1 MTEKIKRKFGEEPRS
16 AAEDYALWVLD
27 PANRHATGE
36 YIKQAANRFKSD
48 WERNDIYFDEE
59 QGNDCVLFIEE
70 NLYHWEDKWAGTRVV
85 LEPWQKF
92 IFQQI
97 YGWIVVETGLRR
109 VRTVFIEIAKKNA
122 KTSMCA
128 FIALYHLFADRIN
141 APKVFVGANNHDQAN
156 ICVNCAGKIIESS
169 PDLAEYLDDDSVQLS
184 KYNGDIHKITH
195 NERNGFIKTVPKEPA
210 TNESK
215 QAGGKH
221 GINPSLV
228 VIDEYA
234 MADSDSL
241 LNTMEN
247 AQGAREEPLLAC
259 ITTAGHKKN
268 GPCFQKL
275 RDTGIKVTEGTLKDD
290 SFLAFIYEIDK
301 PLDTEGKA
309 KDIDIG
315 YLISHPEVWQQSN
328 PNHKVSV
335 FDTFLRTQLTKAANE
350 GGSKMVDVQTF
361 NFNVWVD
368 SPEVFI
374 STEVWN
380 SNTHGFDLDELY
392 GEVCYG
398 GIKLLG
404 GKGLSAFCLLFPG
417 EVVRIKM
424 LFWMPREYINNNP
437 DGFDGYGQ
445 WGDFIHIDEGNTI
458 ENTWISKILL
468 EEISKYQMHSFAFP
482 KGKENDDIVQYLIK
496 EGIIGNPI
504 SQAVGGIGTPTS
516 QWEDLLTSG
525 KAEHFGNPVLA
536 WMNGN
541 CNVVRKEAGIRV
553 EEKGS
558 KTVGVSACINA
569 LAQWKTVGVNSQTLG
584 IVIL

>member
-1 MTEKIKRKFGEEPRS
+1 MSS
-16 AAEDYALWVLD
+16 AEQYARWVLD
-27 PANRHATGE
+27 PANAFKTGK
-36 YIKQAANRFKSD
+36 YIKDAARRFISD
-48 WERNDIYFDEE
+48 LQRDDIYFDEE
-59 QGNDCVLFIEE
+59 QGNDCIIFIEE
-70 NLYHWEDKWAGTRVV
+70 NLYHWEDKWAGTRVI

-92 IFQQI
+92 IYQQI
-97 YGWIVVETGLRR
+97 YGWIVKETGLRR

-128 FIALYHLFADRIN
+128 FLALYHLFADRIN

-156 ICVNCAGKIIESS
+156 LCVNCAGKIIEAS
-169 PDLAEYLDDDSVQLS
+169 PDLAEYLDDNSVKLS
-184 KYNGDIHKITH
+184 KYNGDIHKVTH
-195 NERNGFIKTVPKEPA
+195 EERNGFIKTMPKEPA

-259 ITTAGHKKN
+259 ITTAGHKKQ

-275 RDTGIKVTEGTLKDD
+275 RDTGIKVTEGTLTDD

-301 PLDTEGKA
+301 PIGEDGLA
-309 KDIDIG
+309 KEIDIA
-315 YLISHPEVWQQSN
+315 YLIAHPEVWQQSN
-328 PNHKVSV
+328 PNYKVSV

-361 NFNVWVD
+361 NFNIWVD

-374 STEVWN
+374 SAETWN
-380 SNTHGFDLDELY
+380 KNTRGSDPDELY
-392 GEVCYG
+392 GEACYG
-398 GIKLLG
+398 GIKLVG
-404 GKGLSAFCLLFPG
+404 AKGLSSFALLFPG
-417 EVVRIKM
+417 DIVRIKM
-424 LFWMPREYINNNP
+424 LFWMPETYINVNP
-437 DGFDGYGQ
+437 DGFDGYGE
-445 WGDFIHIDEGNTI
+445 WRDYIKIDKGNTV
-458 ENTWISKILL
+458 ENTFISEWLVQ
-468 EEISKYQMHSFAFP
+468 EISKYQMHSFAFP
-482 KGKENDDIVQYLIK
+482 KGKDNDDIVQGLIK
-496 EGIIGNPI
+496 NGIIGNPI

-516 QWEDLLTSG
+516 QWEDILTAG
-525 KAEHFGNPVLA
+525 IVEHYANPVLA

-541 CNVVRKEAGIRV
+541 CNVIRKEAGIRV
-553 EEKGS
+553 EEIGS
-558 KTVGVSACINA
+558 KTVGISACINA
-569 LAQWKTVGVNSQTLG
+569 LAQWKTIDASGVGEIG
-584 IVIL
+584 ILYI

>member
-1 MTEKIKRKFGEEPRS
+1 MSFSES
-16 AAEDYALWVLD
+16 YARWVLD
-27 PANRHATGE
+27 PANSFKTGKF
-36 YIKQAANRFKSD
+36 IKDSARRFLSD
-48 WERNDIYFDEE
+48 LERTDIYFDEQ
-59 QGNDCVLFIEE
+59 QGNDCITFIEE
-70 NLYHWEDKWAGTRVV
+70 NLYHWEDKWAGTKVI

-92 IFQQI
+92 IYQQI
-97 YGWIVVETGLRR
+97 YGWIIKDTGLRR

-128 FIALYHLFADRIN
+128 FLALYHLFADRIN
-141 APKVFVGANNHDQAN
+141 APKIFVGANNHDQAN

-169 PDLAEYLDDDSVQLS
+169 PDLAEYLEDGSVQLS
-184 KYNGDIHKITH
+184 KYNGDIHKVTH
-195 NERNGFIKTVPKEPA
+195 NERNGFIKTMPKEPA

-259 ITTAGHKKN
+259 ITTAGHKKQ

-275 RDTGIKVTEGTLKDD
+275 RDTGIRVTEGSLKDD

-301 PLDTEGKA
+301 PIDSDGLA

-315 YLISHPEVWQQSN
+315 YLIGHPEIWQQSN
-328 PNHKVSV
+328 PNYKVSV

-374 STEVWN
+374 SAETWN
-380 SNTHGFDLDELY
+380 KNAHGFDQKDLY
-392 GEVCYG
+392 GRTCYG
-398 GIKLLG
+398 GIKLVG
-404 GKGLSAFCLLFPG
+404 GKGLSAFALLFPG
-417 EVVRIKM
+417 DIVKIKM
-424 LFWMPREYINNNP
+424 IYWMPKEYINNNP
-437 DGFDGYGQ
+437 EGYDGYGAWQ
-445 WGDFIHIDEGNTI
+445 HLIHIDAGNTV
-458 ENTWISKILL
+458 ENSWISQILV

-482 KGKENDDIVQYLIK
+482 KGKDNDDIVQALIK
-496 EGIIGNPI
+496 ESLVGNPI
-504 SQAVGGIGTPTS
+504 SQAVGGMGTPTS
-516 QWEDLLTSG
+516 QWEDILT
-525 KAEHFGNPVLA
+525 ANEVEHFNDPVLS

-541 CNVVRKEAGIRV
+541 CNVIRKEAGIRV

-558 KTVGVSACINA
+558 KTVGISACINA
-569 LAQWKTVGVNSQTLG
+569 LAQWKSIAATEGNDQMIESW
-584 IVIL
+584 